1 MNIKFKMNVQ
11 FFRRI
16 FTRLGQIGIRPYA
29 LAFLAIALM
38 LAYTSADLF
47 SKIRKA
53 SVSIPRAA
61 KTETG
66 AAARSQAAGSAK
78 KNADAYQA
86 IARRNLFGSSSREI
100 AGTGGQFGFSQLE
113 QTSLQLELLGTV
125 AGEGSYNCAVIDDK
139 KKPRVY
145 KIGDQV
151 ANATLLKIMRNT
163 VVLRVGDKEEV
174 LTVKVHKSGS
184 APPAA
189 RPPQPAATGA
199 GGDAKT
205 IGAFKEIK
213 DILVQANARPHF
225 EGGKMDGFYIGRVT
239 DGSILKKIGL
249 ESGDIVGSVNGQS
262 LEKPD
267 DIYNLQKMQAP
278 TGEKTSLKV
287 MRQGKQITLNLD

>member
-113 QTSLQLELLGTV
+113 RLLFQLELLGTV

-184 APPAA
+184 APPQLAPRSPL
-189 RPPQPAATGA
+189 RPEPVVTRKPSEPSRRSRTSWC
-199 GGDAKT
+199 
-205 IGAFKEIK
+205 
-213 DILVQANARPHF
+213 RPTRAPISK
-225 EGGKMDGFYIGRVT
+225 GGKMDGFYIGRVT